1 VTEVTA
7 QILRDVIT
15 VLFGALAGGVTN
27 RVAILMLFHPYE
39 PPKLLGHR
47 IEWLQGAVPKNRERL
62 AGTVGRTIGTTLL
75 TPADVAA
82 ELQDERLREAFELQ
96 LRSLLAELLE
106 GEKPSLSELL
116 PESALLE
123 LRRILEM
130 LLDSVRDR
138 VIANVG
144 SEEFADDATRM
155 LSTVADA
162 LADESLTESLG
173 PERIA
178 ELRNR
183 SGEWLTRVVESES
196 FASTVRG
203 HLDRAAGRILVPG
216 RSFEEF
222 LPEGLVAAV
231 EHAIGDYLPIA
242 MERLGRLLEDPKA
255 RSRVERWVHE
265 LLERFMQD
273 LRFHQRVVAKLIIT
287 EDTVDRV
294 IDTVEAEGADRVGN
308 LLREGEVQDAMARSV
323 NEAIVDF
330 LRRPVIDVLGEVEDQ
345 RVEDALD
352 SVTTWVLDAA
362 QDAEVRDFVIDRG
375 ESAVL
380 RAGERSWGDVVGL
393 VPAHR
398 LGGWLGSVL
407 SSDAGTSLYEGFR
420 SGTVD
425 RILALPLGSLGRYGR
440 EGAADRL
447 AEALVEPVWQWISAK
462 IPEVA
467 ANVRV
472 AERVE
477 EKIVTFPLNELER
490 LIRSVTQRELN
501 LIVRLGYILGA
512 GIGLVLVFIR
522 YLLGG

>member
-1 VTEVTA
+1 MTEVTA
-7 QILRDVIT
+7 QILRDGIT

-96 LRSLLAELLE
+96 LRSLLAELLD

-116 PESALLE
+116 PESALFE

-138 VIANVG
+138 VIENVG

-155 LSTVADA
+155 LSTVADG

-178 ELRNR
+178 ELRDR

-203 HLDRAAGRILVPG
+203 HLDRAAGKILVPG

-222 LPEGLVAAV
+222 LPQGLVAAV

-330 LRRPVIDVLGEVEDQ
+330 LRRPVIDVLGELEEQ
-345 RVEDALD
+345 RVQDALD

-380 RAGERSWGDVVGL
+380 RAGERSWGDVVRL

-398 LGGWLGSVL
+398 LGGWLESVL
-407 SSDAGTSLYEGFR
+407 NSDAGTSLYEGFR

-425 RILALPLGSLGRYGR
+425 RIL
-440 EGAADRL
+440 
-447 AEALVEPVWQWISAK
+447 
-462 IPEVA
+462 
-467 ANVRV
+467 
-472 AERVE
+472 
-477 EKIVTFPLNELER
+477 
-490 LIRSVTQRELN
+490 
-501 LIVRLGYILGA
+501 
-512 GIGLVLVFIR
+512 
-522 YLLGG
+522 

>member
-1 VTEVTA
+1 VTELTA
-7 QILRDVIT
+7 QILRDGIT

-39 PPKLLGHR
+39 PPNLLGHR

-62 AGTVGRTIGTTLL
+62 AGTVGQTIGTTLL

-82 ELQDERLREAFELQ
+82 ELQDERLREAFEQQ
-96 LRSLLAELLE
+96 LRILLAELLE
-106 GEKPSLSELL
+106 GEKPALAELL
-116 PESALLE
+116 PESALAE

-138 VIANVG
+138 MIANVG

-155 LSTVADA
+155 LSTVAEA
-162 LADESLTESLG
+162 LVDESLAESLG
-173 PERIA
+173 AERIS
-178 ELRNR
+178 ELRER
-183 SGEWLTRVVESES
+183 SGEWLTRIVESES

-203 HLDRAAGRILVPG
+203 HLERAAARILVPG

-294 IDTVEAEGADRVGN
+294 IDTIEAEGADRVGN

-330 LRRPVIDVLGEVEDQ
+330 LRRPVIEVLGELEDQ
-345 RVEDALD
+345 RVQDALD
-352 SVTTWVLDAA
+352 SITTWVLDAA
-362 QDAEVRDFVIDRG
+362 QDQEVRELLIDRG
-375 ESAVL
+375 ESAIL
-380 RAGERSWGDVVGL
+380 RAGERSWADVVRL

-407 SSDAGTSLYEGFR
+407 QSEAGISLYEQFR

-440 EGAADRL
+440 EGAADSL
-447 AEALVEPVWQWISAK
+447 AETLVEPVWAWISAK

-477 EKIVTFPLNELER
+477 EKIVAFPLHELER

-501 LIVRLGYILGA
+501 LIVRLGYVLGA
-512 GIGLVLVFIR
+512 GIGFVLVFIR

>member
-1 VTEVTA
+1 MTEVTA

-196 FASTVRG
+196 FAS
-203 HLDRAAGRILVPG
+203 P
-216 RSFEEF
+216 
-222 LPEGLVAAV
+222 
-231 EHAIGDYLPIA
+231 
-242 MERLGRLLEDPKA
+242 
-255 RSRVERWVHE
+255 
-265 LLERFMQD
+265 
-273 LRFHQRVVAKLIIT
+273 
-287 EDTVDRV
+287 
-294 IDTVEAEGADRVGN
+294 
-308 LLREGEVQDAMARSV
+308 
-323 NEAIVDF
+323 
-330 LRRPVIDVLGEVEDQ
+330 
-345 RVEDALD
+345 
-352 SVTTWVLDAA
+352 
-362 QDAEVRDFVIDRG
+362 
-375 ESAVL
+375 
-380 RAGERSWGDVVGL
+380 
-393 VPAHR
+393 
-398 LGGWLGSVL
+398 
-407 SSDAGTSLYEGFR
+407 
-420 SGTVD
+420 
-425 RILALPLGSLGRYGR
+425 
-440 EGAADRL
+440 
-447 AEALVEPVWQWISAK
+447 
-462 IPEVA
+462 
-467 ANVRV
+467 
-472 AERVE
+472 
-477 EKIVTFPLNELER
+477 
-490 LIRSVTQRELN
+490 
-501 LIVRLGYILGA
+501 
-512 GIGLVLVFIR
+512 
-522 YLLGG
+522 